1 MATKFS
7 DFSEYKNH
15 LGTIYKM
22 PIPGPRPQ
30 ILGSV
35 KAREP
40 AFYTNVPG
48 DAGIGDPWAM
58 LRNIRLGNQADL
70 G

>member
-1 MATKFS
+1 
-7 DFSEYKNH
+7 
-15 LGTIYKM
+15 M